1 MALNP
6 IVFTEK
12 VVRSFLRYQLT
23 AYPFADARLLA
34 QMRRLLSL
42 DETRQSPL
50 LKGPYVSLSRPF
62 RQGAAVDELV
72 REGVFHPHMRQRIPA
87 EITHVY
93 GHQEDAIRSIR
104 SGRTTLVSTGTGS
117 GKTECFLYPIVSKCL
132 ELKDEGAAAGIS
144 AIIVYPMN
152 ALAEDQLWRLRS
164 LLAGTGISFG
174 MYVGKTP
181 EREAEVAG
189 IRIPVG
195 ASRADYEA
203 RLAQIRLEKR
213 SEAVYPPEEVCSR
226 EVMRTAGRQ
235 PRILLTNVKQLELLL
250 TRQRDV
256 ELFADARL
264 DFLVFD
270 EAHTFTGAQG
280 AETACLIR
288 RLRAFCGRDAQDT
301 VCIATSATI
310 ADRDNPAAACDF
322 ASRFFGVPTSDV
334 TTVGEAYEREVW
346 GEGRVVPPAL
356 TKDAGEILNDCVHA
370 VEDET
375 GSGEA
380 IRDAYRDLAG
390 VDLPTGEWAES
401 LYTALSRSELAFQL
415 SEALGTP
422 RPLYELPVEL
432 EQKIGRPVTEAEILC
447 WLTLGAAARYH
458 GRPLLRPVVHGFL
471 RGISGAVVSF
481 PEGYPGPRLWLAAE
495 DEIEEGGTEVKHAHF
510 PAMTC
515 TTCGQHYFIS
525 FLKDFEF
532 IGRIPGGGEAQGESS
547 FWEPLEEV
555 QGGRRVVLLDR
566 LVGGSDDEDLGD
578 HERTATLHFCRRC
591 GTAHPKEE
599 NRCLHCGTAGA
610 TFPLHAVR
618 QNKDNPVVL
627 TSCLSCGA
635 NGRRIGSNY
644 REPARQVR
652 ATNVADVHVL
662 AQDMIQHS
670 ERPRL
675 LVFCDNRQDA
685 AFQAGWMKDHA
696 RRFRLRALMA
706 DGMKSAA
713 MSIGD
718 LALHLD
724 DRLEEDEALSRA
736 LVPEVWQVVR
746 KEGGG
751 GRHEQERRKF
761 LRIQVLRE
769 VTLSSRQSIGLE
781 PWGRMKVEYMGLEP
795 ALPWI
800 QEHAHGLGMPPEDLR
815 EGVASL
821 LDYLRRKRVLHDP
834 EHEIFTK
841 YWMDG
846 DLEVQQGY
854 LPQIGNPNGTKL
866 RRGSG
871 EKTELVTQWLSDR
884 GDTTVRQMAKKW
896 GVPADDAEEF
906 LEGLFEVLVSR
917 KLLAPVRLK
926 GSRGNPLPNVSEVY
940 QVNADCMRLHQN
952 HGVWRCKN
960 CRRRTARRTPRQA
973 CPAWRCDGTLEFIRE
988 DPDNYDLQVL
998 DQGYSM
1004 LRPEEHTAMVPHDE
1018 RERLENLFKGDSE
1031 ALNTFVCT
1039 PTLELGVDIGQLDAI
1054 LMRNVPP
1061 LPANYWQR
1069 AGRAGRRHRMAV
1081 DITYCRPVSHDRAYF
1096 AEPLK
1101 LLAGRVDPPAFNL
1114 RNELMVAKHVHATV
1128 ITRLHQYV
1136 RDTSR
1141 AQVERFNIDATL
1153 KACLPD
1159 RVSAYLFDASLVRQ
1173 KPFDLAPLQT
1183 LIDSNIDDLVGY
1195 VESAF
1200 RQGWPAVDADVTRP
1214 EVLRDHVRGMVHG
1227 LEEVLA
1233 RLGRRLRWA
1242 LEQIK
1247 RLNAVRAKHGDL
1259 EPEDEALFRR
1269 CDAVVK
1275 RLKGTARRTWREAE
1289 GYDDVN
1295 TFGVLAAEGFLPGYG
1310 LEVGSVLGTAEIP
1323 FWRTGAMAFA
1333 LPRPPSVALREY
1345 VPGNLI
1351 YANGNRFVAR
1361 RFHRDVDEQRA
1372 EMPTFEISTEHQAVK
1387 ETNLGVAPGALGG
1400 TVLQTIAVCDV
1411 DLVHQSH
1418 ISDEEEL
1425 RFQMGVAVYGLERN
1439 QHNGGRAYLWG
1450 AQSLHHR
1457 WGVRLRLVNVG
1468 ASSAIKRFARFGYP
1482 VCTVCGQSVSPLSSN
1497 RQREQFEESHRERCG
1512 RKVSPIG
1519 FYADVVAD
1527 VLSLA
1532 ACPDQA
1538 TAYSVLEALRFAA
1551 TRVLDMHME
1560 DLQILVIGYVDR
1572 EEVDALLWDPMPGG
1586 SGLLDQIC
1594 ERFEEI
1600 AAVALEVVEHCPS
1613 ACDTSCVDCLQTF
1626 RNGYYHKHLDRKAAH
1641 DRLNAWGSRLS
1652 LSHEIPA
1659 KQPSKEPGEG
1669 THPVNES
1676 ERRLRYLLL
1685 AAGFEEGIRGQ
1696 QIRLD
1701 RAIGT
1706 TTPDVIYRA
1715 PYHGE
1720 DEGVCIYLDGL
1731 SGHLHGNTATA
1742 EHDQRIRTWLRNNGY
1757 EVIEIA
1763 VSDLHDE
1770 AAMARQLR
1778 KLSGYLGANN
1788 LRDTLRTDTSW
1799 FSRADDKEAK
1809 RGGVVLRIVRPRG
1822 EQRYVDCV
1830 PLVPLKAAAGAFSEP
1845 QNVRDGEWSWVEV
1858 DSHHRLRP
1866 GMFVAQV
1873 VGKSMEPAIPD
1884 GAYCLFSTPVS
1895 GSRQGRTVLVQLRDS
1910 TDPETGERYTLKRY
1924 ESEKVTAEDGTW
1936 RHLKITLKPSNPDF
1950 KAIVLTCEDEGSVNV
1965 VAEMLEVV
1973 G

>member
-62 RQGAAVDELV
+62 RQGAAVDDLV
-72 REGVFHPHMRQRIPA
+72 REGIFHPHMRQRIPA
-87 EITHVY
+87 GITHVY

-104 SGRTTLVSTGTGS
+104 NGRTTLVSTGTGS

-132 ELKDEGAAAGIS
+132 ELKDAGADAGIS

-189 IRIPVG
+189 IRLPVG

-226 EVMRTAGRQ
+226 EVMRTAGHQ

-256 ELFADARL
+256 ELFANARL

-288 RLRAFCGRDAQDT
+288 RLRAFCGREAQDT
-301 VCIATSATI
+301 VCVATSATI
-310 ADRDNPAAACDF
+310 ADKDNPAAACDF
-322 ASRFFGVPTSDV
+322 ASRFFGVPTGEV

-346 GEGRVVPPAL
+346 REDRVVPPAL
-356 TKDAGEILNDCVHA
+356 KKDAGAILNDCVHA
-370 VEDET
+370 VEDEAS
-375 GSGEA
+375 SGEA

-390 VDLPTGEWAES
+390 VDLPTGEWPES
-401 LYTALSRSELAFQL
+401 MYAALSRSELAFQL
-415 SEALGTP
+415 SEALATP
-422 RPLYELPVEL
+422 RPLYEVPAEL
-432 EQKIGRPVTEAEILC
+432 KEKIGRPVTEAEILS
-447 WLTLGAAARYH
+447 WLTLGAAARH
-458 GRPLLRPVVHGFL
+458 EGRPLLRPVVHGFL

-481 PEGYPGPRLWLAAE
+481 PETDPGPRLWLAAE
-495 DEIEEGGTEVKHAHF
+495 DEIEAREGEAQHAHF

-532 IGRIPGGGEAQGESS
+532 SGKVPGGGEAQGNSS
-547 FWEPLEEV
+547 FWEPLAEV

-566 LVGGSDDEDLGD
+566 LVGGSDDEDLED
-578 HERTATLHFCRRC
+578 HERTAPLQFCRHC
-591 GTAHPKEE
+591 GTAHPEAV
-599 NRCLHCGTAGA
+599 NRCLHCGVAGA
-610 TFPLHAVR
+610 TFPLYAVR
-618 QNKDNPVVL
+618 QKKDRPGML
-627 TSCLSCGA
+627 TNCLSCGA
-635 NGRRIGSNY
+635 NGRSIGSNY

-713 MSIGD
+713 TSVGD

-724 DRLEEDEALSRA
+724 DLLERDEALSRA

-781 PWGRMKVEYMGLEP
+781 PWGRMKVEYIGLDP

-800 QEHAHGLGMPPEDLR
+800 QEHARGLGMPPEDLR
-815 EGVASL
+815 DGVASL
-821 LDYLRRKRVLHDP
+821 LDYLRRKRVLYDP

-866 RRGSG
+866 RRGAE
-871 EKTELVTQWLSDR
+871 EKAELVTQWLSDR

-906 LEGLFEVLVSR
+906 LEGLFAVLVNQ

-940 QVNADCMRLHQN
+940 QVNADCMRLQQN

-960 CRRRTARRTPRQA
+960 CRRRSARRTPQQA

-1031 ALNTFVCT
+1031 AINTFVCT
-1039 PTLELGVDIGQLDAI
+1039 PTLELGVDIGQLDAV

-1081 DITYCRPVSHDRAYF
+1081 DLTYCRPVSHDRAYF

-1114 RNELMVAKHVHATV
+1114 RNDLMVAKHVHATV
-1128 ITRLHQYV
+1128 ITRLHQYM
-1136 RDTSR
+1136 RDPAR
-1141 AQVERFNIDATL
+1141 AAADRLSIDATL

-1159 RVSAYLFDASLVRQ
+1159 RVSAYLFEDGLVRSR
-1173 KPFDLAPLQT
+1173 PFDLTPLQI
-1183 LIDSNIDDLVGY
+1183 LIDRNVDDLVGY
-1195 VESAF
+1195 VEGAF
-1200 RQGWPAVDADVTRP
+1200 RQGWPEADADVTRP
-1214 EVLRDHVRGMVHG
+1214 EVLRDHVRGMVRG

-1247 RLNAVRAKHGDL
+1247 RLNAVREGQGDL
-1259 EPEDEALFRR
+1259 DPEDEALFRR

-1275 RLKGTARRTWREAE
+1275 RLKGTARRTRREAE
-1289 GYDDVN
+1289 GYEDVN

-1323 FWRTGAMAFA
+1323 FWRTGAMAFS

-1372 EMPTFEISTEHQAVK
+1372 EMPTFEISTERQAVK
-1387 ETNLGVAPGALGG
+1387 ETNLGAVPGALGG
-1400 TVLQTIAVCDV
+1400 TVLQAIAVCDV

-1439 QHNGGRAYLWG
+1439 QHNGGRAYRWG

-1457 WGVRLRLVNVG
+1457 RGVRLRLVNVG
-1468 ASSAIKRFARFGYP
+1468 ASSAINRFDRFGYP
-1482 VCTVCGQSVSPLSSN
+1482 VCTVCGQSVSPLSSD
-1497 RQREQFEESHRERCG
+1497 RQRDQFEQSHLERCG
-1512 RKVSPIG
+1512 RVVTTIG

-1527 VLSLA
+1527 ALSLA
-1532 ACPDQA
+1532 ACPDQT
-1538 TAYSVLEALRFAA
+1538 TAYSVLEALRFGA

-1586 SGLLDQIC
+1586 SGLLDQLC

-1600 AAVALEVVEHCPS
+1600 AAVAREVVEDCPS

-1626 RNGYYHKHLDRKAAH
+1626 RNGYYHKYLDRKAAQG
-1641 DRLNAWGSRLS
+1641 RLVAWGPRLLS
-1652 LSHEIPA
+1652 SHEIPA
-1659 KQPSKEPGEG
+1659 KQPSKEPAEG

-1676 ERRLRYLLL
+1676 ERRLRHLLL

-1715 PYHGE
+1715 PHHGE

-1731 SGHLHGNTATA
+1731 SGHLHGNAATA
-1742 EHDQRIRTWLRNNGY
+1742 EQDQRIRTWLRNNGY

-1770 AAMARQLR
+1770 ASMARQFR
-1778 KLSGYLGANN
+1778 KLAGYLGANE
-1788 LRDTLRTDTSW
+1788 LRDALRTDTSW
-1799 FSRADDKEAK
+1799 FSRLDGKEAK
-1809 RGGVVLRIVRPRG
+1809 RGGAGLRIVRPRA

-1845 QNVRDGEWSWVEV
+1845 QNVRDGEWDWVQV
-1858 DSHHRLRP
+1858 DSHHRLQP

-1910 TDPETGERYTLKRY
+1910 PDPETGERYTVKRY
-1924 ESEKVTAEDGTW
+1924 ESEKVNAEDGTW
-1936 RHLKITLKPSNPDF
+1936 RHLKITLKPNNPDF
-1950 KAIVLTCEDEGSVNV
+1950 VPIELTCDDEGSVQV
-1965 VAEMLEVV
+1965 IAEMLEVLA
-1973 G
+1973 